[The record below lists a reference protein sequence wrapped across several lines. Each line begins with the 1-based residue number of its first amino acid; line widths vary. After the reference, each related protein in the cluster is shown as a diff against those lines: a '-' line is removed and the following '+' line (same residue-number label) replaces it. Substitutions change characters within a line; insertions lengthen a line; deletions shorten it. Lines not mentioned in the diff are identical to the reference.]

1 MDHLQGCWYE
11 GLDIRKLGHDEVA
24 KIHELMLDV
33 VSRLPHKSLFVT
45 DDEDYFHDLLEQQ
58 GEIYG
63 AYDKEKLV
71 AYSVLAYP
79 GTGKNNLGREFGVPD
94 EELSRVWVLD
104 STIVH
109 ESVRGR
115 GLQRYF
121 NDLREKRAI
130 IWGGRYLYS
139 TVHPDNE
146 ASLRNLEAAQLSFQI
161 TRLMYGGFQRHCY
174 AKQL

>member
-1 MDHLQGCWYE
+1 MDYPQSYWYE
-11 GLDIRKLGHDEVA
+11 GLDIRKLGHDEVV

-45 DDEDYFHDLLEQQ
+45 DDEDYFHDLLEQH

-63 AYDKEKLV
+63 AYDKGKLV

-79 GTGKNNLGREFGVPD
+79 GTGEKNLGREFGVPD
-94 EELSRVWVLD
+94 EELSRVWALD

-115 GLQRYF
+115 GLHRYF
-121 NDLREKRAI
+121 NDLREKRAKI
-130 IWGGRYLYS
+130 LGGQYLYS

-146 ASLRNLEAAQLSFQI
+146 ASLRNLEAAQLSFQF